1 MHGKHTLN
9 LVAGAVMLASLSGCG
24 SNDVAEHS
32 PGPLNTP
39 IYLYYPGGAGWQMD
53 QKLKH
58 IGDGVYRAEMTLGKG
73 QFQFRIA
80 DSGFTCG
87 TNFAAIDSTRLKLNQ
102 STKLN
107 SCNSKQNFQLKVFRS
122 GKYEI
127 LLDPAAESIQISL
140 VVPPEEKAAAQ
151 TASAPQQCEAW
162 DGGDV
167 TVAVGDTF
175 AEGSLVRDFYSGATA
190 TVIGGNV
197 TLTPAQESE
206 GLLLLEPAEKEVSD
220 EFSWDNAT
228 VYFVLT
234 DRFENGDPSNDNS
247 YGRQKDGKDEIG
259 TFHGGDLK
267 GLTAKLDYLDELG
280 VNAIWLSAPYE
291 QIHGWVG
298 GGIRGDFKHYA
309 YHGYYVLDYTK
320 VDANMGTE
328 EEFRTFVDE
337 AHKRGIRVV
346 MDIVMNH
353 TGYATL
359 GDMQEFKFGA
369 FQEFEQPLQEII
381 GVESWNDWEPGPG
394 ETYHSFN
401 NLVDYGNPIW
411 TENWWGRDWIRTD
424 IAGHKKPGRNDRTM
438 MLAYLPDFIT
448 ESTQA
453 VDLPPILANKPDT
466 KAKPIEGSTVRQ
478 YLITWLTDWVREYGV
493 DGFRVDTAKHVEMEA
508 WAELKVEA
516 TKALAEW
523 KAANPDKAIDDKPFW
538 MTGEVWGHG
547 VNKSNYF
554 TEGGFDSI
562 INFRYQNDGALQG
575 MECFSKSEEVYN
587 NYAAKINSDDS
598 FNVLTYLSSHDTK
611 LFYNRNA
618 KDNVADYKQVAAPF
632 LLLPGGVQIFY
643 GDESARPFGPTGS
656 DKHQGTR
663 SDMNWADIAEGGDA
677 ERADLHKHWQKLA
690 QFRRKHNAIAAGQHQ
705 KLSESPYAF
714 SRTLGEDKVMV
725 VFGGKPM

>member
-1 MHGKHTLN
+1 MHGKCSLS
-9 LVAGAVMLASLSGCG
+9 LISGALLLASLSGCG
-24 SNDVAEHS
+24 SNDVAEES
-32 PGPLNTP
+32 PGPLTTP
-39 IYLYYPGGAGWQMD
+39 IYLYYPGTDGWRMD
-53 QKLKH
+53 QKLVH
-58 IGDGVYRAEMTLGKG
+58 TGDGVYRAKLNLGKG

-80 DSGFTCG
+80 DNSFTCG
-87 TNFAAIDSTRLKLNQ
+87 TNFGAIGGERLKLNQ
-102 STKLN
+102 PTALN

-122 GKYEI
+122 GEYEI
-127 LLDPAAESIQISL
+127 LLDPKSETVQVSL
-140 VVPPEEKAAAQ
+140 VVPPQEQDTEVAVAPAQ
-151 TASAPQQCEAW
+151 CDTW

-175 AEGSLVRDFYSGATA
+175 AEGQLVRDFYSGATA
-190 TVIGGNV
+190 TVSGGSI
-197 TLTPAQESE
+197 TLTPAKDSE
-206 GLLLLEPAEKEVSD
+206 GLLLLEPAEKEASD

-247 YGRQKDGKDEIG
+247 YGRKKDGKNEVG

-267 GLTAKLDYLDELG
+267 GLTNKLDYLDELG

-291 QIHGWVG
+291 QIHGWIG

-328 EEFRTFVDE
+328 DEFRAFVDA
-337 AHKRGIRVV
+337 AHERGIRVV

-359 GDMQEFKFGA
+359 ADMQEFKFGA
-369 FQEFEQPLQEII
+369 FQEFEQSIEEVI
-381 GVESWNDWEPGPG
+381 GTEQWTDWEPGPG

-401 NLVDYGNPIW
+401 NFIDYGNSVW
-411 TENWWGRDWIRTD
+411 AKNWWGREWIRTD

-438 MLAYLPDFIT
+438 MLAYLPDFLT
-448 ESTQA
+448 ESKEPA
-453 VDLPPILANKPDT
+453 PLPHFFANKPDT
-466 KAKPIEGSTVRQ
+466 KAVAIEGATVRQ
-478 YLITWLTDWVREYGV
+478 QLIGWLTQWVRDYGI

-516 TKALAEW
+516 TAALAEW
-523 KAANPDKAIDDKPFW
+523 KQNNPDKALDDKPFW

-554 TEGGFDSI
+554 TEGGYDSI
-562 INFRYQNDGALQG
+562 INFRYQNDGALVG
-575 MECFSKSEEVYN
+575 MECFSKSEEVYET
-587 NYAAKINSDDS
+587 YAKKINSDDS

-611 LFYNRNA
+611 LFFNRNA
-618 KDNVADYKQVAAPF
+618 NDDIVSYKAVAAPF

-643 GDESARPFGPTGS
+643 GDETARPFGATGS

-663 SDMNWADIAEGGDA
+663 SDMNWADIEEGGD
-677 ERADLHKHWQKLA
+677 EQRIDLLRHWQKIA
-690 QFRRKHNAIAAGQHQ
+690 QFRKKHQAVAAGQHE
-705 KLSESPYAF
+705 KLGESPYAF
-714 SRTLGEDKVMV
+714 SRSLGDDKVMI
-725 VFGGKPM
+725 VFAGKPM